1 MAQAITKGLLRKGNY
16 NAKDIVIIDPFIN
29 ASVLSSVGL
38 EQVALLDSI
47 ESLDVQSSDI
57 VLLAVKPQLMGEV
70 LSGLAGRVNEAL
82 IISIAAGIEID
93 FIVNGL
99 GGGAIRVVRVM
110 PNTPAAI
117 GLGVSIFYAND
128 FCKGADRDLVN
139 GLFVSV
145 GDVFGVS
152 DEFMM
157 HLVTAVSGS
166 GPAYVFY
173 FMEVFVRG
181 AVELGMDEALAWRS
195 VLGVFRGSLGM
206 VEGLDIDDV
215 IGLRNDVTSAG
226 GTTEAAL
233 VGLKDLDKIMKRGL
247 ELAVERSK
255 EL

>member
-1 MAQAITKGLLRKGNY
+1 MASAIIKGLLREGSY
-16 NAKDIVIIDPFIN
+16 EAKDIVIIDPLIDS
-29 ASVLSSVGL
+29 SVLSSVGL
-38 EQVALLDSI
+38 GEVSLFDSI

-57 VLLAVKPQLMGEV
+57 VLLAVKPQVMGEV
-70 LSGLAGRVNEAL
+70 LSSLAGRVNEAL

-93 FIVNGL
+93 FIVGGL
-99 GGGAIRVVRVM
+99 GGGSIRVVRVM

-117 GLGVSIFYAND
+117 GLGVSIFHANN
-128 FCKGADRDLVN
+128 FCGVVDKDLVR
-139 GLFVSV
+139 GLFSSV
-145 GDVFGVS
+145 GDIFGVD

-166 GPAYVFY
+166 GPAYIFY

-206 VEGLDIDDV
+206 VEGLDIGDV
-215 IGLRNDVTSAG
+215 VGLRNNVTSAG

-233 VGLKDLDKIMKRGL
+233 VGLKGLDEIMKKSL